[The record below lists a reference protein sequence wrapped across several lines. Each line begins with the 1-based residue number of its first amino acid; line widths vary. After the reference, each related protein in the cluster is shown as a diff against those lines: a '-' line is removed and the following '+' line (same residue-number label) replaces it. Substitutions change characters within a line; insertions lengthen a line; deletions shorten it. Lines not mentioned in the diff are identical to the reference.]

1 MHYGKMMII
10 FYGIKNYIYEHAY
23 IINLM
28 PQIRKDRQMKKY
40 KKVLTLIFSLLIL
53 IILTTAGPSFA
64 FRCGTS
70 VISAGDTKHRVLQ
83 QCGEPDYIDSWEEV
97 RILKNYGSTLGFD
110 PRTRPYGEYREPIL
124 VKEYVTIDVW
134 TYNRGSARF
143 IRYLTFE
150 KGILKEINTGDRGY

>member
-1 MHYGKMMII
+1 V
-10 FYGIKNYIYEHAY
+10 YEQAY
-23 IINLM
+23 VINLM
-28 PQIRKDRQMKKY
+28 PLIREDRQMKLC
-40 KKVLTLIFSLLIL
+40 KKALTFIFFLIIL

-70 VISAGDTKHRVLQ
+70 VISVGDTKHRVLRY
-83 QCGEPDYIDSWEEV
+83 CSEPDYVDSWEEV
-97 RILKNYGSTLGFD
+97 RILRNYDSTLGFD

-134 TYNRGSARF
+134 TYNRGASRLV
-143 IRYLTFE
+143 RYLTFE